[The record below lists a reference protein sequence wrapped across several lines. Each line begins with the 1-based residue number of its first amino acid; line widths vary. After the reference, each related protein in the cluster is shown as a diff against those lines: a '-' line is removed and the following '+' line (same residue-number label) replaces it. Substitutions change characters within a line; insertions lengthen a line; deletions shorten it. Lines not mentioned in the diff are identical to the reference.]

1 MYESFYG
8 LKEKPFTLLPDPSFL
23 YLGKKHAMA
32 LAMLQYS
39 LASRAGITVLSG
51 EVGSGKTTLIRHL
64 LGHVDKNVAVGLISN
79 THRNFGEFLQWVSL
93 AFGLE
98 FDKKSKVA
106 LYQQLIDFFLDRYKQ
121 GLRSVLIIDE
131 AQNLSLETLEEIR
144 LLSNINV
151 DKHHILQIIL
161 AGQPELRQK
170 LRRPELEQ
178 FIQRVAV
185 AYYLPPL
192 TPEETDSYIIHRL
205 TLAGGDPN
213 LFDTGAR
220 RFIHHQSGGIPRLIN
235 ILCDTALVYGF
246 ADRKRQINTETIYSV
261 VQDKIKGGLLATRK
275 REKQEVPTR
284 APASSE
290 RSPSAL
296 SDTNVVPTI
305 FAKPVK

>member
-8 LKEKPFTLLPDPSFL
+8 LKEKPFSLLPDPSFL

-39 LASRAGITVLSG
+39 LVSRAGITVLSG
-51 EVGSGKTTLIRHL
+51 EVGAGKTTLIRHVL
-64 LGHVDKNVAVGLISN
+64 SQVDKSVSVGLISN

-98 FDKKSKVA
+98 FEKKGKVA
-106 LYQQLIDFFLDRYKQ
+106 LYQQLIDFLLDRYRQ
-121 GLRSVLIIDE
+121 GLRTVLIIDE
-131 AQNLSLETLEEIR
+131 AQNLSLDTLEEIR

-161 AGQPELRQK
+161 AGQPELRRK

-185 AYYLPPL
+185 AYYLTPL
-192 TPEETDSYIIHRL
+192 TAEETDNYIIHRL
-205 TLAGGDPN
+205 TLAGGDPG
-213 LFDTGAR
+213 LFDVGAR

-246 ADRKRQINTETIYSV
+246 ADRKRQINAETIYAV

-275 REKQEVPTR
+275 RE
-284 APASSE
+284 APAGPSAPPQ
-290 RSPSAL
+290 RGPSAL
-296 SDTNVVPTI
+296 SETNVVPTI
-305 FAKPVK
+305 FAKPHK